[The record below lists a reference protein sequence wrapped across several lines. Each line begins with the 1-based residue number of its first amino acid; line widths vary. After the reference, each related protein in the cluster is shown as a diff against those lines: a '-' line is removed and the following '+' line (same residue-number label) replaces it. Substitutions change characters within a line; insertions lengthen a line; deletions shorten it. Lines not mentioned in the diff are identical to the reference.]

1 MVEQIL
7 LSSGSFAGMRETG
20 GFGQPLHALY
30 PQIRAVLAS
39 ELGSEAASLLAEPVV
54 DRANNRID
62 WYTEGDPDRPP
73 VALRKSSGSPGAESS
88 NSQRRCHWPSNM
100 KRPVRAPNMSRPPG
114 SAQVSLA
121 FSSMPSLR

>member
-7 LSSGSFAGMRETG
+7 LSSSSFDGLREIG

-39 ELGSEAASLLAEPVV
+39 ELEPDAAWLLAEPVV

-62 WYTEGDPDRPP
+62 WYTEGDPEEQP
-73 VALRKSSGSPGAESS
+73 VALNDLPEE
-88 NSQRRCHWPSNM
+88 RR
-100 KRPVRAPNMSRPPG
+100 
-114 SAQVSLA
+114 
-121 FSSMPSLR
+121 